1 MGRQMHH
8 ITERGKNPFNLVQ
21 APNAMRQKYEQATKI
36 NCAGVHLRQYTQTKL
51 AATLEPRNPSVVG
64 PTQRYTAMK
73 PSILLATLY
82 LVVNVAGDPPVMRSH
97 LVAQPEPHDTT
108 DTTKTLSAR
117 KLLELKRFGIG
128 ARPEKTEAKKPPTA
142 APLESTPTGEP
153 DDEDDDTEEED
164 EAMAFVPEKTT
175 PLSSAKSYI
184 NEFFIALSRDRIN
197 EPVIAQ
203 SYVGPMLPQGKL
215 STRIK
220 SYGDVI
226 ANENN
231 LRPFTRTILEE
242 NREDDSRY
250 NDVDYRQYGP
260 NSAKHRKLKTAMAWD
275 MKDLETDRFVDYLKT
290 QGFEDSELQF
300 LFNHDL
306 NYGFEDIDRELAKID
321 RERATQQP
329 QIIDIGG
336 EEGLASKAVR
346 RPTVKLHYVLVVLA
360 LIVAAA

>member
-1 MGRQMHH
+1 
-8 ITERGKNPFNLVQ
+8 
-21 APNAMRQKYEQATKI
+21 
-36 NCAGVHLRQYTQTKL
+36 
-51 AATLEPRNPSVVG
+51 
-64 PTQRYTAMK
+64 MK

-82 LVVNVAGDPPVMRSH
+82 LVVKVLGDSPIVRSH

-108 DTTKTLSAR
+108 DATKISSAR
-117 KLLELKRFGIG
+117 KYLELKRFGIG
-128 ARPEKTEAKKPPTA
+128 ARPEKSEAKKPSTA
-142 APLESTPTGEP
+142 ASSASTPTGEP
-153 DDEDDDTEEED
+153 EDEDDDTDEED
-164 EAMAFVPEKTT
+164 GAMALTPIKTT
-175 PLSSAKSYI
+175 PLTSAKSYI
-184 NEFFIALSRDRIN
+184 NDFFIALSRDRIN
-197 EPVIAQ
+197 EPVAAQ
-203 SYVGPMLPQGKL
+203 SYVDPMSPQGKL

-260 NSAKHRKLKTAMAWD
+260 NSAKHRKLKSAMAWEI
-275 MKDLETDRFVDYLKT
+275 KDLDTDRFVDYLKT

-300 LFNHDL
+300 LLNHDL